1 MTNEQFN
8 KTVQDLKESNEMVL
22 QMIETIENKK

>member
-1 MTNEQFN
+1 MTNEQFD

-22 QMIETIENKK
+22 QMIKTIENK

>member
-1 MTNEQFN
+1 MTNEQFD

-22 QMIETIENKK
+22 QLIKTIENK